1 VPTASAIF
9 LAVVENGF
17 EQIVQGRFGA
27 AGIVGLLLFSVGI
40 KVRNAT
46 IASVGA
52 ALLAILVAGSPAL

>member
-1 VPTASAIF
+1 VPAASAIF

-17 EQIVQGRFGA
+17 EQIVQGKFGA

-40 KVRNAT
+40 KARSAT